1 VSFRVDR
8 GGVHVVVGPNGAGKS
23 SLLRAIYGS
32 VGATGSVLV
41 DGKDLSSLGAQRRLR
56 AGIALVPQGRQLFKR
71 MTVREN
77 FEVMAEVLGAG
88 RDEVDRAL
96 DRFPILR
103 ARSRLLAGVLS
114 GGEQQ
119 MVAVSRALMGK
130 PRVLLLDEM
139 ATGLAPPIV
148 MSLMAT
154 VEGLASEG
162 VAVLLAAPSIGAV
175 RDHIARGFV
184 MLRGRIVGEENG
196 GVALD
201 DAYQAKMGL
210 IR

>member
-1 VSFRVDR
+1 
-8 GGVHVVVGPNGAGKS
+8 
-23 SLLRAIYGS
+23 
-32 VGATGSVLV
+32 
-41 DGKDLSSLGAQRRLR
+41 
-56 AGIALVPQGRQLFKR
+56 
-71 MTVREN
+71 
-77 FEVMAEVLGAG
+77 
-88 RDEVDRAL
+88 
-96 DRFPILR
+96 
-103 ARSRLLAGVLS
+103 
-114 GGEQQ
+114 
-119 MVAVSRALMGK
+119 MGK

-148 MSLMAT
+148 MSLIAT
-154 VEGLASEG
+154 VEDLASEG